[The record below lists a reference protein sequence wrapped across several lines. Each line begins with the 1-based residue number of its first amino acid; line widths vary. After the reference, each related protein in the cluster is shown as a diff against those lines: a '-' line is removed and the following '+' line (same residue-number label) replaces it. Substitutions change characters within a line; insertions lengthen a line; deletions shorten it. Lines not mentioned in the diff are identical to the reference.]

1 MKKFLFIAALSIF
14 TACGGDDSTSAS
26 VHDTM
31 AIYDEKNNTVT
42 DPRDNKTYKTVKIG
56 DQVWMAENLNYAYL
70 QPTEKRDSSSLCVD
84 DLLKNCEKY
93 GRLYLWSAAMDSAG
107 VWSENG
113 KGCGN
118 RKKCSPT
125 YPVRGVCPKGWH
137 LPTLGEWSSL
147 FSAVGGKSTAGI
159 KLKSSSEWDND
170 ANGTDDFSFS
180 ALPAGYGDFYGIC
193 HGEGKYAYFWS
204 STDNYEGVQRM
215 HLSAGGGYYDADGA
229 YLDHGNKDDWFSVRC
244 VKDDE

>member
-1 MKKFLFIAALSIF
+1 MKKIFAICAMSTFLFA
-14 TACGGDDSTSAS
+14 ACGGDDSTSAS

-70 QPTEKRDSSSLCVD
+70 QPTEKRDSSSLCD
-84 DLLKNCEKY
+84 NLKYCEKY

-107 VWSENG
+107 VWSVNG

-118 RKKCSPT
+118 GKKCSPT

-180 ALPAGYGDFYGIC
+180 ALPAGYGDFYGIGHC
-193 HGEGKYAYFWS
+193 EGEDAYFWS

-215 HLSAGGGYYDADGA
+215 HLSDGSGYYNADGG
-229 YLDHGNKDDWFSVRC
+229 YLDHGKKDDWLSVRC